1 KENKFGIAIGAALD
15 AYRSARL
22 LPGLEITGLDC
33 HIGSQLTDIS
43 PYFDALEKLLDL
55 VDDLDGIGIR
65 LSHLDLGG
73 GLGIR
78 YRDEVPPS
86 PKALLDHVFQRLQ
99 ARGQGHL
106 QLVLEPGRSLVG
118 NAGVLLPT
126 VQYLKHGEARNFAI
140 VDAA

>member
-1 KENKFGIAIGAALD
+1 
-15 AYRSARL
+15 
-22 LPGLEITGLDC
+22 
-33 HIGSQLTDIS
+33 
-43 PYFDALEKLLDL
+43 
-55 VDDLDGIGIR
+55 R

-118 NAGVLLPT
+118 NAGVLLTT

-140 VDAA
+140 VDAAMND